1 MTYGT
6 GLNLVCGLD
15 RSVFQVYCLQ
25 LCRLYSSVFNVLS
38 TVKLLK

>member
-15 RSVFQVYCLQ
+15 RLVFQVY
-25 LCRLYSSVFNVLS
+25 SA
-38 TVKLLK
+38 LLFTAVQALFKCIQCIEYC